1 MAASLGIHAADIR
14 VVSVYEG
21 SVIVDFQIISNILD
35 DTPLDLDVVQ
45 ESFATVVSTMSTFMG
60 SPVLNAVATGIQLV
74 TPNTELDENGNIV
87 GAEAFN
93 LDAFGLDNERKAEV
107 KPPEVQVQIKY
118 KEKVSAIQ
126 AQKSA
131 KAYMIILL
139 GLTIVLAIVFF
150 AVAIYTKINS
160 DQARSIVMKEVP
172 ERVEQQE
179 EFNDMDHE
187 IQFDPKKQIVD
198 AGFGGVNF
206 KKPSTKKKQKVSDDI
221 EKIKLENNIKKM
233 IKVRKADELETGR
246 ELNSPDS
253 LTNGNSVN
261 MSSSQQESFYSRDS
275 ALKPLKQ
282 ESILEAAEKPKAG
295 PKKIKIKRAKAKDKV
310 NEI

>member
-1 MAASLGIHAADIR
+1 M
-14 VVSVYEG
+14 
-21 SVIVDFQIISNILD
+21 
-35 DTPLDLDVVQ
+35 
-45 ESFATVVSTMSTFMG
+45 
-60 SPVLNAVATGIQLV
+60 
-74 TPNTELDENGNIV
+74 
-87 GAEAFN
+87 
-93 LDAFGLDNERKAEV
+93 
-107 KPPEVQVQIKY
+107 
-118 KEKVSAIQ
+118 
-126 AQKSA
+126 
-131 KAYMIILL
+131 
-139 GLTIVLAIVFF
+139 
-150 AVAIYTKINS
+150 
-160 DQARSIVMKEVP
+160 
-172 ERVEQQE
+172 
-179 EFNDMDHE
+179 
-187 IQFDPKKQIVD
+187 D

-206 KKPSTKKKQKVSDDI
+206 KKPSTKKKQKDSDDI

-282 ESILEAAEKPKAG
+282 ESKLEAAEQSKAG